1 MAFETAVVS
10 AFPNVSAIRIK
21 DILTTLQDMIGTL
34 GDAVRV
40 IAMFALVSGGLVL
53 AGAVAASQRQRA
65 YDAVVLKVLGATRR
79 EILTML
85 VMEFAVLGVITGII
99 ATAFGAVAGWAVIT
113 HLLGSEWR
121 FLPGVAAVTIGA
133 CAVVTISAGLM
144 GTGLALSRKAAPLL
158 RNR

>member
-1 MAFETAVVS
+1 
-10 AFPNVSAIRIK
+10 
-21 DILTTLQDMIGTL
+21 
-34 GDAVRV
+34 
-40 IAMFALVSGGLVL
+40 
-53 AGAVAASQRQRA
+53 
-65 YDAVVLKVLGATRR
+65 
-79 EILTML
+79 